1 MTHCCIAVSRGS
13 LCRAYRFTE
22 GSATELMVNPD
33 ERVKQHSQPHCHTF
47 HTRFHNP
54 IQWSTLQVHAAACN
68 NDVKMLEK
76 LAKDASS
83 FTRHAA
89 CIQYTAYTCIHH
101 HTIVSPDSEYLGQR
115 TFGSVCKDG
124 VDFNE
129 PRPQAL
135 HHTAMDVHFMD
146 HYGHCGSIGNRP
158 PCQDGYYALDS
169 CAWLQP

>member
-1 MTHCCIAVSRGS
+1 
-13 LCRAYRFTE
+13 
-22 GSATELMVNPD
+22 
-33 ERVKQHSQPHCHTF
+33 
-47 HTRFHNP
+47 
-54 IQWSTLQVHAAACN
+54 
-68 NDVKMLEK
+68 MLEK

-101 HTIVSPDSEYLGQR
+101 HTIFSPDSEYLGQR

-135 HHTAMDVHFMD
+135 HHTAMGVHFMD
-146 HYGHCGSIGNRP
+146 HYGHYGSIGNRP